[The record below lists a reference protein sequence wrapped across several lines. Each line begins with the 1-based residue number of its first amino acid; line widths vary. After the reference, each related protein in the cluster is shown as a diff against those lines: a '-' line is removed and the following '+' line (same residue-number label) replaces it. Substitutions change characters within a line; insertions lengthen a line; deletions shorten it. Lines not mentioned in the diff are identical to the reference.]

1 MNKDSIIRTS
11 DSLDMKES
19 LDIKV
24 KDSLQL
30 LSEIKKE
37 IIQNS
42 VRVIDANNSLGF
54 PEWIS
59 ILVTFIFGA
68 LAIWFYAQ
76 QKKQGKNLDTQ
87 VNRLADINRPFKD
100 TLPNIINQIK
110 ELCEKALADPK
121 NSEFYIMNRTS
132 SFGKIHIYNNK
143 FIEHYNLANPKND
156 TSTRDLINKLNE
168 SEQDYLSDFEHNSE
182 KLKYLFFED
191 VRTLHKEIAKCSK
204 ELDDENFKII
214 VFNGNEKKPNEQ
226 MTSCLQKKFI
236 NPYFEEVNQKS
247 DIEKNEGLTYYTYT
261 DQIGKTKG
269 YINSCQLKSTDTTNE
284 NFEDLKKEFEDKISK
299 EVIKT
304 HNDLISKIRN
314 GKDSTDDNSWLKY
327 DEQIPMQ
334 IYLLKRKID
343 GRTEYNTFVIN
354 AMSTIDKG
362 NKERYVDGLF
372 STERSLYSV
381 FKTLF
386 DQTFEK

>member
-1 MNKDSIIRTS
+1 MKDTLLTMS
-11 DSLDMKES
+11 
-19 LDIKV
+19 DIKEEM
-24 KDSLQL
+24 LNN
-30 LSEIKKE
+30 SEKI
-37 IIQNS
+37 
-42 VRVIDANNSLGF
+42 IDANNTLGL

-59 ILVTFIFGA
+59 ILVTIIFGA
-68 LAIWFYAQ
+68 LAIWFYVQ
-76 QKKQGKNLDTQ
+76 QKKQGKNIDTQ

-100 TLPNIINQIK
+100 TFPNIINQIK

-143 FIEHYNLANPKND
+143 FIEHYNLSNPKND
-156 TSTRDLINKLNE
+156 TSTRNLINKLNE

-204 ELDDENFKII
+204 ELDDKNFKII
-214 VFNGNEKKPNEQ
+214 VFNGNEKKPEEQ
-226 MTSCLQKKFI
+226 MKSCLQEKFI
-236 NPYFEEVNQKS
+236 KPYFEEVNQKS
-247 DIEKNEGLTYYTYT
+247 DIEKNEGLIYYTYT
-261 DQIGKTKG
+261 DQVGKTKG
-269 YINSCQLKSTDTTNE
+269 YINSSQLKSTDTTNE
-284 NFEDLKKEFEDKISK
+284 NFENLKKEFEDEISE

-314 GKDSTDDNSWLKY
+314 GKDTTDDNSWLKY

-343 GRTEYNTFVIN
+343 GRAEYNTFVIN